1 MRIFLLALLWNL
13 GFCSLV
19 FGDTSYVFFEKT
31 QYPLTVHVLEGQ
43 EAGPTILVQ
52 GGIQGDEASGY
63 MTAELLGRARVKKGR
78 LIVIP
83 RANLPSVHLRQRQV
97 NVDMN
102 RRFDQE
108 YGKFYEDILA
118 RAVRYILKNCD
129 GLIHLHEGSG
139 FYSPTYVDGNK
150 NPKRYG
156 QSVIIDTEIYK
167 GINLGKLC
175 RRVLADFNPE
185 VRPQKYA
192 FSLFNT

>member
-139 FYSPTYVDGNK
+139 FYRLLCLSVSCSPESRLRHWY
-150 NPKRYG
+150 
-156 QSVIIDTEIYK
+156 S
-167 GINLGKLC
+167 
-175 RRVLADFNPE
+175 
-185 VRPQKYA
+185 
-192 FSLFNT
+192 S